1 MSSSGNSCYKFPHL
15 LFLPPPP
22 RVYVF
27 LFQLGFNV
35 LSRFLYFS
43 FWVCFDFFILKF
55 LPTKGASLFNSCLEI
70 SAQWMQTAGTAWVAV
85 SEDSWDIAWAGSTVS
100 PWPPHSF
107 APSAGLLRACHGWCW
122 FLEWGLSALDV
133 KACRMFSHLKAF
145 QEEIGD
151 VSFYAHT
158 LNFLCLA
165 SDLDFWGFFSTYG
178 DCFQCVLIE
187 TGDICIPS
195 LGEDGD
201 LTDTWF
207 ELACYF

>member
-1 MSSSGNSCYKFPHL
+1 MLFAVSSSGNSCYKFPHL
-15 LFLPPPP
+15 LFLPPPL
-22 RVYVF
+22 RVYVL

-35 LSRFLYFS
+35 LSSFLYFS
-43 FWVCFDFFILKF
+43 FRVCFDFFNMKS

-70 SAQWMQTAGTAWVAV
+70 SAQWMQTAGAAWVAV
-85 SEDSWDIAWAGSTVS
+85 SEASRDTAWAGSSVS
-100 PWPPHSF
+100 PWPPCSF
-107 APSAGLLRACHGWCW
+107 APSAGLPRARHRGGR

-145 QEEIGD
+145 QGEIRD

-158 LNFLCLA
+158 VNFLCLA
-165 SDLDFWGFFSTYG
+165 SDIFFFFFPNTYG

-195 LGEDGD
+195 LGKDGD
-201 LTDTWF
+201 LTDI
-207 ELACYF
+207 